1 MDVILVIN
9 SGSSSLK
16 FALYSVEENAND
28 ALLTG
33 VVSGIGVKPTLKAKM
48 AGKVLEN
55 QEPFDAIPDDVNH
68 EWLIKELL
76 KRLHTKYSQ
85 FRPIAVGHRMV
96 HGGVHFTEPT
106 RITEQSLQQL
116 KALIPLAPLHQ
127 PHSIVAI
134 EAMAKHKPDLL
145 QIACFDTSFHRTQSK
160 IEQMFAIP
168 KTLTDEGIIRYGFHG
183 LSYEYIAS
191 VLPQYLGDKADG
203 RVLVAHLGNGT
214 SMCAMKNRQSVSS
227 TMGFSTLEGLVMGT
241 RCGLLDAG
249 VILHLIKQ
257 KGMSVDEVSKML
269 YKESGLLGIS
279 GISSDMRDL
288 ENSDHPDAK
297 QAIDMFCHRAKE
309 EIGNLTAVMH
319 GLDAIVF
326 TAGIGEN
333 STMIRD
339 KICESLAWLGVKID
353 ETRNAVGKGEVSGD
367 DSKIGVFVIPTNEEA
382 TIANATRDF
391 LS

>member
-16 FALYSVEENAND
+16 FALYSVEANAND

-33 VVSGIGVKPTLKAKM
+33 VVSGIGVNPELKAKM
-48 AGKVLEN
+48 NGEVLNN
-55 QEPFDAIPDDVNH
+55 QEPFKSIPNDANH

-76 KRLHTKYSQ
+76 NRLHTKYTQ
-85 FRPIAVGHRMV
+85 FKPIAVGHRMV
-96 HGGVHFTEPT
+96 HGGIHFTEPT
-106 RITEQSLQQL
+106 LITDKSLQQL

-134 EAMAKHKPDLL
+134 EAMAKHEPDLL

-168 KTLTDEGIIRYGFHG
+168 KALTDEGIIRYGFHG

-191 VLPQYLGDKADG
+191 VLPTYLGDKADG

-214 SMCAMKNRQSVSS
+214 SMCAMVNRKSVSS

-297 QAIDMFCHRAKE
+297 QAINMFCHRAKE
-309 EIGNLTAVMH
+309 EIGNLTAVMN
-319 GLDAIVF
+319 GLDAIIF

-333 STMIRD
+333 SVMVRE
-339 KICESLAWLGVKID
+339 KICDPLAWLGVKID
-353 ETRNAVGKGEVSGD
+353 DDRNATGKGKISADE
-367 DSKIGVFVIPTNEEA
+367 SKVKVFVIPTDEEA
-382 TIANATRDF
+382 TIANATRSF
-391 LS
+391 L

>member
-1 MDVILVIN
+1 MDVVLVVN

-16 FALYSVEENAND
+16 FALYPVTDNQNEP
-28 ALLTG
+28 LLSG
-33 VVSGIGVKPTLKAKM
+33 VVSGIGTHPKLTANL
-48 AGKVLEN
+48 AGEPLTIKS
-55 QEPFDAIPDDVNH
+55 PFDDLSKDATHD
-68 EWLIKELL
+68 WLIKALL
-76 KRLHTKYSQ
+76 EKLHSEYSL
-85 FRPIAVGHRMV
+85 FEPITVGHRIV
-96 HGGVHFTEPT
+96 HGGSHFTEPT
-106 RITEQSLQQL
+106 IITPETLAQL
-116 KALIPLAPLHQ
+116 KSLIPLAPLHQ

-134 EAMAKHKPDLL
+134 EAIAKHAPELL
-145 QIACFDTSFHRTQSK
+145 QVACFDTSFHRTQSK

-168 KTLTDEGIIRYGFHG
+168 RALTEEGITRYGFHG

-191 VLPQYLGDKADG
+191 VLPQYLGDKAEG

-214 SMCAMKNRQSVSS
+214 SMCAMKNRKSVSS

-257 KGMSVDEVSKML
+257 KGLSVDEVQRML
-269 YKESGLLGIS
+269 YHESGLLGVS

-288 ENSDHPDAK
+288 EKSDDPNAK
-297 QAIDMFCHRAKE
+297 QAIELFCHRAKE

-333 STMIRD
+333 SAPVREQ
-339 KICESLAWLGVKID
+339 ICESLAWLGVKLD
-353 ETRNAVGKGEVSGD
+353 QNANNNNETKISAV
-367 DSKIGVFVIPTNEEA
+367 DSKVGVYVIPTDEEA
-382 TIANATRDF
+382 TIANATRGF
-391 LS
+391 L

>member
-33 VVSGIGVKPTLKAKM
+33 AVSGIGVKPELKAKM
-48 AGKVLEN
+48 AGTVLEN
-55 QEPFDAIPDDVNH
+55 QEPFDSIPENANH

-76 KRLHTKYSQ
+76 TRLHTKYTQ
-85 FRPIAVGHRMV
+85 FKPIAVGHRMV
-96 HGGVHFTEPT
+96 HGGVNFTEPT
-106 RITEQSLQQL
+106 IINDQSLKQL
-116 KALIPLAPLHQ
+116 KSLIPLAPLHQ

-134 EAMAKHKPDLL
+134 EAMAKHEPDLL

-168 KTLTDEGIIRYGFHG
+168 KALTEEGIIRYGFHG
-183 LSYEYIAS
+183 LSYEYIAG
-191 VLPQYLGDKADG
+191 VLPKYLGEKANG
-203 RVLVAHLGNGT
+203 RILVAHLGNGT
-214 SMCAMKNRQSVSS
+214 SMCAMVNRKSVSS

-288 ENSDHPDAK
+288 EKSDHPDAK
-297 QAIDMFCHRAKE
+297 QAIEMFCHRAKE
-309 EIGNLTAVMH
+309 EIGNLTAVMN

-333 STMIRD
+333 SAMVRE
-339 KICESLAWLGVKID
+339 KICDPLAWLGVKID
-353 ETRNAVGKGEVSGD
+353 DERNALGKGEVSSD
-367 DSKIGVFVIPTNEEA
+367 DSKVKVLVIPTDEEA
-382 TIANATRDF
+382 TIANATRTF